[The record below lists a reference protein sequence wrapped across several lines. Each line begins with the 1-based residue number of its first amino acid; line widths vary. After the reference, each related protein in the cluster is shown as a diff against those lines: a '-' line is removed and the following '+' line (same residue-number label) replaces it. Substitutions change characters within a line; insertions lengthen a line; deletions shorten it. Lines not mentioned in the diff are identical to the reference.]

1 MKRDSGFLAIV
12 FCLTLVGASFSGA
25 GEKEKVLFDTDMVE
39 AFDDGIAMILLANA
53 PGIDL
58 VGVANVS
65 GNMWVEEGTA
75 IAIRQLE
82 IEGRGDVPV
91 TQGLVLPFRPNR
103 LELLPLERQWYGMG
117 PDRHVGAFGR
127 EHPKSWR
134 EFYKK
139 QYGEEPKYD
148 IDPRHGADFIIDTIR
163 ANPGEIT
170 IAAVG
175 PLGNLAMAVMKD
187 PDIVP
192 MVKRI
197 VYMGG
202 AFFQQGNVMPAAEFN
217 WWFDPE
223 AAKIVVRAPWREQIM
238 VGLDVC
244 EKVKFDASLYN
255 GLLDML
261 GDSGQAEIIRRK
273 EGKRFENNPKA
284 TRFVWDVI
292 VSAIII
298 DPSIITEERE
308 AYVDVNADFGIS
320 YGQSL
325 AYTKTHPIGTQPAR
339 IIMTIDEQK
348 LWDML
353 LDKTYWKSAQ
363 K

>member
-1 MKRDSGFLAIV
+1 MKRDFGFLAMV
-12 FCLTLVGASFSGA
+12 LCLVLAGAA
-25 GEKEKVLFDTDMVE
+25 GQAGQKEKVLFDTDMVE
-39 AFDDGIAMILLANA
+39 FFDDGVAMVLLANA
-53 PGIDL
+53 PNIDL

-75 IAIRQLE
+75 FAIRQLE
-82 IEGRGDVPV
+82 IEGRDNIPV
-91 TQGLVLPFRPNR
+91 TQGLVAPFRPNR
-103 LELLPLERQWYGMG
+103 RELLPLERQQYGMG

-127 EHPKSWR
+127 EQPKSWK

-139 QYGEEPKYD
+139 QYGEDPKYD
-148 IDPRHGADFIIDTIR
+148 IDPRHGADFIIDVIR

-175 PLGNLAMAVMKD
+175 PLGNLAMAIMKD
-187 PDIVP
+187 PEIVP

-202 AFFQQGNVMPAAEFN
+202 SFFQQGNVMPAAEFN

-223 AAKIVVRAPWREQIM
+223 AAKIVVRAPWKEQIM

-244 EKVKFDASLYN
+244 EKVKFDINLYN
-255 GLLDML
+255 KLLAML
-261 GDSGQAEIIRRK
+261 EGSEQADLLKRTTAA
-273 EGKRFENNPKA
+273 RFEKNPKA

-298 DPSIITEERE
+298 DPSIITDERT

-325 AYTKTHPIGTQPAR
+325 AYTKTQPIGTQQAR
-339 IIMTIDEQK
+339 IIMDIDQQK
-348 LWDML
+348 FWDMM
-353 LDKTYWKSAQ
+353 LDKTYWNSA
-363 K
+363 KK